1 MNDWLKAHPRQAT
14 LLLALLCLCTL
25 VPFLGDTL
33 FNTRGEPREAVVAL
47 SMWQDGNWI
56 LPINNGVDM
65 AYKPPFFHWLVAL
78 CSLLTGSVTEFSS
91 RLPSTL
97 ALTLMVVATFRFYA
111 RRTSGELALLTS
123 LVLLTN
129 FEVHRAGV
137 ACRVDMVLTLM
148 MVLALFA
155 LYRWTERG
163 LRGVPWLGVLALSG
177 AFLSKGPVGLAL
189 PLCVAGVFCLLRGFG
204 FWLTVGKCA
213 LVAVL
218 GCLLP
223 LAWYVAAY
231 QQGGERFLALVYEEN
246 VLRLLGKMS
255 YASHVNPWPYNVMTL
270 VAGFVPYTLLGLF
283 ALAAVRWQRPQGRPA
298 EWWQRLRRHVSTV
311 EPVRLFTFLSF
322 ALIFVFYCIP
332 KSKRSVYLLPVYPF
346 VAYYVAVLFLWLRD
360 HRAGLVR
367 GFGHLLG
374 GLCVLLVVA
383 FAVLRLGLVPESIV
397 GHGSHADQNLAMLRA
412 LAAGP
417 LGALEWVGAVLP
429 LAAAAWFRKVRHM
442 PQRLVWAT
450 VAEVV
455 AVFVTLDAVVLPL
468 VLNTKSDKPQAEIVA
483 RHVPEG
489 PVYSF
494 RRDVT
499 PGNPLHPFTV
509 NFYLGDR
516 VVPFEA
522 FRPAEGY
529 LLMGEGDEEV
539 FRARHA
545 DYELRLVQDF
555 HHRSCDDRRMLYF
568 YHFRKP

>member
-14 LLLALLCLCTL
+14 VLLALLCLCTL

-111 RRTSGELALLTS
+111 RQISGELALLTS

-189 PLCVAGVFCLLRGFG
+189 PLGVAGVFCLLRGFG
-204 FWLTVGKCA
+204 FWRTVGKCA

-218 GCLLP
+218 GCVLP
-223 LAWYVAAY
+223 LAWYVAAS

-255 YASHVNPWPYNVMTL
+255 YESHVNPWPYNVMTL

-283 ALAAVRWQRPQGRPA
+283 ALATVRWQRPQGRPA
-298 EWWQRLRRHVSTV
+298 EWWQRLRRHVSAV

-346 VAYYVAVLFLWLRD
+346 VAYYVAALFLWLRD

-383 FAVLRLGLVPESIV
+383 FAVLRLGLVPERIV
-397 GHGSHADQNLAMLRA
+397 AHGSHAGQNLAMLRA

-417 LGALEWVGAVLP
+417 LGALEWAGAVLP
-429 LAAAAWFRKVRHM
+429 LAAAAWFWKVRKM

-483 RHVPEG
+483 RYVPEG

-499 PGNPLHPFTV
+499 PGNPLHPFTI

-545 DYELRLVQDF
+545 GYELRLVQDF
-555 HHRSCDDRRMLYF
+555 HHRSCDDRRLLYF